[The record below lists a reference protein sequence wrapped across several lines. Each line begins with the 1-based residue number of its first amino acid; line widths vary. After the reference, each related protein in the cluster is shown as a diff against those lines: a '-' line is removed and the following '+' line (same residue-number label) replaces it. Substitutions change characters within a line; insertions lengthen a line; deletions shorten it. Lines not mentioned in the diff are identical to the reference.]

1 MKQRRKILF
10 CDNVL
15 WGLVNFRGSVIRH
28 FIQQGDEVILVAPQD
43 DESIMKVDI
52 PQGVRY
58 IPVRLNRC
66 SRNPLTDLMYCAH
79 LYRIYRK
86 ERPDYIFHYTIKPN
100 VYGSIAAR
108 MVGISCT
115 GMVAG
120 LGYGLLGDGMLSRLL
135 GVMYRYAFKYVSS
148 IFVLNQFNYQYL
160 LEHKFC
166 TAGQLRLLKG
176 GEGVD
181 LNAYPYVEE
190 KSGSPVIFLMIGR
203 VLYDKG
209 YREYVEAAK
218 IVRRQYPD
226 VHCQLLGMLDETYP
240 AHVDEEEL
248 RRDVEGGAIEYL
260 ASTNNVMQY
269 LGRSGVVVVLPSYF
283 EGLNRSLMEACSVGR
298 PIITT
303 DIPGCRE
310 TVDDGQ
316 NGFLVKVKDAR
327 SLADGMLR
335 YLKLS
340 EEERQAFS
348 RHSRKKA
355 EETFDVRHVIKEY
368 EKDLANARKNK

>member
-1 MKQRRKILF
+1 MKQGRKILF

-28 FIQQGDEVILVAPQD
+28 FVQQGDEVVLVAPQD

-52 PQGVRY
+52 PEGVRY

-66 SRNPLTDLMYCAH
+66 SRNPFTDLIYCAH

-86 ERPDYIFHYTIKPN
+86 EHPDYIFHYTIKPN

-108 MVGISCT
+108 LAGINCT

-135 GVMYRYAFKYVSS
+135 AVMYRYAFKYVSS
-148 IFVLNQFNYQYL
+148 IFVLNKFNYQYL
-160 LEHKFC
+160 LDHKFC
-166 TAGQLRLLKG
+166 TSAQLRLFKG

-181 LNAYPYVEE
+181 LSAYPYVREE
-190 KSGSPVIFLMIGR
+190 SGSPVVFLMVGR

-209 YREYVEAAK
+209 YREYVQAAK
-218 IVRRQYPD
+218 IVKQQYPD
-226 VHCQLLGMLDETYP
+226 VRCQLLGMLDETYP

-248 RRDVEGGAIEYL
+248 KRDVEEGTIEYL
-260 ASTNNVMQY
+260 ASTNDVMQY

-283 EGLNRSLMEACSVGR
+283 EGLSRSLMEACAVGR
-298 PIITT
+298 PIIAT

-310 TVDDGQ
+310 TVDKGK
-316 NGFLVKVKDAR
+316 NGFLVKVKDSS
-327 SLADGMLR
+327 SLAEGMLR
-335 YLKLS
+335 YLSLS
-340 EEERQAFS
+340 DAEKQAFS

-355 EETFDVRHVIKEY
+355 EETFDVRQVIKEY
-368 EKDLANARKNK
+368 EKDLAKARK

>member
-1 MKQRRKILF
+1 MKQGRKILF

-28 FIQQGDEVILVAPQD
+28 FVQQGDEVVLVAPQD

-52 PQGVRY
+52 PKGVRY

-66 SRNPLTDLMYCAH
+66 SRNPFTDLMYCAH

-86 ERPDYIFHYTIKPN
+86 EHPDYIFHYTIKPN

-108 MVGISCT
+108 MAGINCT

-135 GVMYRYAFKYVSS
+135 AVMYRYAFKYVSS

-160 LEHKFC
+160 LDHKFC
-166 TAGQLRLLKG
+166 TTAQLRLFKG

-181 LNAYPYVEE
+181 LSAYPYVRE
-190 KSGSPVIFLMIGR
+190 KSGSPVVFLMVGR

-209 YREYVEAAK
+209 YREYVQAAK
-218 IVRRQYPD
+218 IVKQQYPD
-226 VHCQLLGMLDETYP
+226 VRCQLLGMLDETYP
-240 AHVDEEEL
+240 AHVDEAEL
-248 RRDVEGGAIEYL
+248 KRDVEEGTIEYL
-260 ASTNNVMQY
+260 ESTNDVMQY

-283 EGLNRSLMEACSVGR
+283 EGLSRSLMEACAVGR
-298 PIITT
+298 PIIAT

-310 TVDDGQ
+310 TVDEGK
-316 NGFLVKVKDAR
+316 NGFLVKVKDSR
-327 SLADGMLR
+327 SLAEGMLR
-335 YLKLS
+335 YLNLS
-340 EEERQAFS
+340 DAEKQAFS
-348 RHSRKKA
+348 KHSRKKA
-355 EETFDVRHVIKEY
+355 EETFDVRQVIKEY
-368 EKDLANARKNK
+368 EKDLAKARK

>member
-1 MKQRRKILF
+1 MKQGRKILF

-28 FIQQGDEVILVAPQD
+28 FVQQGDEVVLVAPQD

-52 PQGVRY
+52 PEGVRY

-66 SRNPLTDLMYCAH
+66 SRNPFTDLIYCAH

-86 ERPDYIFHYTIKPN
+86 EHPDYIFHYTIKPN

-108 MVGISCT
+108 LAGINCT

-135 GVMYRYAFKYVSS
+135 AVMYRYAFKYVSS
-148 IFVLNQFNYQYL
+148 IFVLNKFNYQYL
-160 LEHKFC
+160 LDHKFC
-166 TAGQLRLLKG
+166 TSAQLRLFKG

-181 LNAYPYVEE
+181 LSAYPYVREE
-190 KSGSPVIFLMIGR
+190 SGSPVVFLMVGR
-203 VLYDKG
+203 ILYDKG
-209 YREYVEAAK
+209 YREYVQAAK
-218 IVRRQYPD
+218 IVKQQYPD
-226 VHCQLLGMLDETYP
+226 VRCQLLGMLDETYP

-248 RRDVEGGAIEYL
+248 KRDVEEGTIEYL
-260 ASTNNVMQY
+260 ASTNDVMQY

-283 EGLNRSLMEACSVGR
+283 EGLSRSLMEACAVGR
-298 PIITT
+298 PIIAT

-310 TVDDGQ
+310 TVDEGK
-316 NGFLVKVKDAR
+316 NGFLVKVKDSS
-327 SLADGMLR
+327 SLAEGMLR
-335 YLKLS
+335 YLSLS
-340 EEERQAFS
+340 DAEKQAFS

-355 EETFDVRHVIKEY
+355 EETFDVRQVIKEY
-368 EKDLANARKNK
+368 EKDLAKARK

>member
-1 MKQRRKILF
+1 MKQGRKILF

-28 FIQQGDEVILVAPQD
+28 FVQQGDEVVLVAPQD

-52 PQGVRY
+52 PEGVRY

-66 SRNPLTDLMYCAH
+66 SRNPFTDLIYCAH

-86 ERPDYIFHYTIKPN
+86 EHPDYIFHYTIKPN

-108 MVGISCT
+108 LAGINCT

-135 GVMYRYAFKYVSS
+135 AVMYRYAFKYVSS
-148 IFVLNQFNYQYL
+148 IFVLNKFNYQYL
-160 LEHKFC
+160 LDHKFC
-166 TAGQLRLLKG
+166 TSAQLRLFKG

-181 LNAYPYVEE
+181 LSAYPYVREE
-190 KSGSPVIFLMIGR
+190 SGSPVVFLMVGR

-209 YREYVEAAK
+209 YREYVQAAK
-218 IVRRQYPD
+218 IVKQQYPD
-226 VHCQLLGMLDETYP
+226 VRCQLLGMLDETYP

-248 RRDVEGGAIEYL
+248 KRDVEEGTIEYL
-260 ASTNNVMQY
+260 ASTNDVMQY
-269 LGRSGVVVVLPSYF
+269 LGRYGVVVVLPSYF
-283 EGLNRSLMEACSVGR
+283 EGLSRSLMEACAVGR
-298 PIITT
+298 PIIAT

-310 TVDDGQ
+310 TVDEGK
-316 NGFLVKVKDAR
+316 NGFLVKVKDSS
-327 SLADGMLR
+327 SLAEGMLR
-335 YLKLS
+335 YLSLS
-340 EEERQAFS
+340 DAEKQAFS

-355 EETFDVRHVIKEY
+355 EETFDVRQVIKEY
-368 EKDLANARKNK
+368 EKDLAKARK

>member
-1 MKQRRKILF
+1 MKQGRKILF

-28 FIQQGDEVILVAPQD
+28 FVQQGDEVVLVAPQD

-52 PQGVRY
+52 PEGVRY

-66 SRNPLTDLMYCAH
+66 SRNPFTDLIYCAH

-86 ERPDYIFHYTIKPN
+86 EHPDYIFHYTIKPN

-108 MVGISCT
+108 LAGINCT

-120 LGYGLLGDGMLSRLL
+120 LGYGFLGDGMLSRLL
-135 GVMYRYAFKYVSS
+135 AVMYRYAFKYVSS
-148 IFVLNQFNYQYL
+148 IFVLNKFNYQYL
-160 LEHKFC
+160 LDHKFC
-166 TAGQLRLLKG
+166 TSAQLRLFKG

-181 LNAYPYVEE
+181 LSAYPYVREE
-190 KSGSPVIFLMIGR
+190 SGSPVVFLMVGR

-209 YREYVEAAK
+209 YREYVQAAK
-218 IVRRQYPD
+218 IVKQQYPD
-226 VHCQLLGMLDETYP
+226 VRCQLLGMLDETYP

-248 RRDVEGGAIEYL
+248 KRDVEEGTIEYL
-260 ASTNNVMQY
+260 ASTNDVMQY

-283 EGLNRSLMEACSVGR
+283 EGLSRSLMEACAVGR
-298 PIITT
+298 PIIAT

-310 TVDDGQ
+310 TVDEGK
-316 NGFLVKVKDAR
+316 NGFLVKVKDSS
-327 SLADGMLR
+327 SLAEGMLR
-335 YLKLS
+335 YLSLS
-340 EEERQAFS
+340 DAEKQAFS

-355 EETFDVRHVIKEY
+355 EETFDVRQVIKEY
-368 EKDLANARKNK
+368 EKDLAKARK

>member
-1 MKQRRKILF
+1 MKQGRKILF

-28 FIQQGDEVILVAPQD
+28 FVQQGDEVVLVAPQD

-52 PQGVRY
+52 PEGVRY

-66 SRNPLTDLMYCAH
+66 SRNPFTDLIYCAH

-86 ERPDYIFHYTIKPN
+86 EHPDYIFHYTIKPN

-108 MVGISCT
+108 LAGINCT

-135 GVMYRYAFKYVSS
+135 AVMYRYAFKYVSS
-148 IFVLNQFNYQYL
+148 IFVLNKFNYQYL
-160 LEHKFC
+160 LDHKFC
-166 TAGQLRLLKG
+166 TSAQLRLFKG

-181 LNAYPYVEE
+181 LSAYPYVREE
-190 KSGSPVIFLMIGR
+190 SGSPVVFLMVGR

-209 YREYVEAAK
+209 YREYVQAAK
-218 IVRRQYPD
+218 IVKQQYPD
-226 VHCQLLGMLDETYP
+226 VRCQLLGMLDETYP

-248 RRDVEGGAIEYL
+248 KRDAEEGTIEYL
-260 ASTNNVMQY
+260 ASTNDVMQY

-283 EGLNRSLMEACSVGR
+283 EGLSRSLMEACAVGR
-298 PIITT
+298 PIIAT

-310 TVDDGQ
+310 TVDEGK
-316 NGFLVKVKDAR
+316 NGFLVKVKDSS
-327 SLADGMLR
+327 SLAEGMLR
-335 YLKLS
+335 YLSLS
-340 EEERQAFS
+340 DAEKQAFS

-355 EETFDVRHVIKEY
+355 EETFDVRQVIKEY
-368 EKDLANARKNK
+368 EKDLAKARK

>member
-1 MKQRRKILF
+1 MKQGRKILF

-28 FIQQGDEVILVAPQD
+28 FVQQGDEVVLVAPQD

-52 PQGVRY
+52 PEGVRY

-66 SRNPLTDLMYCAH
+66 SRNPFTDLIYCAH

-86 ERPDYIFHYTIKPN
+86 EHPDYIFHYTIKPN

-108 MVGISCT
+108 LAGINCT

-135 GVMYRYAFKYVSS
+135 AVMYRYAFKYVSS
-148 IFVLNQFNYQYL
+148 IFVLNKFNYQYL
-160 LEHKFC
+160 LDHKFC
-166 TAGQLRLLKG
+166 TSAQLRLFKG

-181 LNAYPYVEE
+181 LSAYPYVREE
-190 KSGSPVIFLMIGR
+190 SGSPVVFLMVGR

-209 YREYVEAAK
+209 YREYVQAAK
-218 IVRRQYPD
+218 IVKQQYPD
-226 VHCQLLGMLDETYP
+226 IRCQLLGMLDETYP

-248 RRDVEGGAIEYL
+248 KRDVEEGTIEYL
-260 ASTNNVMQY
+260 ASTNDVMQY

-283 EGLNRSLMEACSVGR
+283 EGLSRSLMEACAVGR
-298 PIITT
+298 PIIAT

-310 TVDDGQ
+310 TVDEGK
-316 NGFLVKVKDAR
+316 NGFLVKVKDSS
-327 SLADGMLR
+327 SLAEGMLR
-335 YLKLS
+335 YLSLS
-340 EEERQAFS
+340 DAEKQAFS

-355 EETFDVRHVIKEY
+355 EETFDVRQVIKEY
-368 EKDLANARKNK
+368 EKDLAKARK

>member
-1 MKQRRKILF
+1 MKQGRKILF

-28 FIQQGDEVILVAPQD
+28 FVQQGDEVVLVAPQD

-52 PQGVRY
+52 PEGVRY

-66 SRNPLTDLMYCAH
+66 SRNPFTDLIYCAH

-86 ERPDYIFHYTIKPN
+86 EHPDYIFHYTIKPN

-108 MVGISCT
+108 LAGINCT

-135 GVMYRYAFKYVSS
+135 AVMYRYAFKYVSS
-148 IFVLNQFNYQYL
+148 IFVLNKFNYQYL
-160 LEHKFC
+160 LDHKFC
-166 TAGQLRLLKG
+166 TSAQLRLFKG

-181 LNAYPYVEE
+181 LSAYPYVREE
-190 KSGSPVIFLMIGR
+190 SGSPVVFLMVGR

-209 YREYVEAAK
+209 YREYVQAAK
-218 IVRRQYPD
+218 IVKQQYPD
-226 VHCQLLGMLDETYP
+226 VRCQLLGMLDETYP

-248 RRDVEGGAIEYL
+248 KRDVEEGTIEYL
-260 ASTNNVMQY
+260 ALTNDVMQY

-283 EGLNRSLMEACSVGR
+283 EGLSRSLMEACAVGR
-298 PIITT
+298 PIIAT

-310 TVDDGQ
+310 TVDEGK
-316 NGFLVKVKDAR
+316 NGFLVKVKDSS
-327 SLADGMLR
+327 SLAEGMLR
-335 YLKLS
+335 YLSLS
-340 EEERQAFS
+340 DAEKQAFS

-355 EETFDVRHVIKEY
+355 EETFDVRQVIKEY
-368 EKDLANARKNK
+368 EKDLAKARK

>member
-28 FIQQGDEVILVAPQD
+28 FVQQGDEVVLVAPQD

-52 PQGVRY
+52 PEGVRY

-66 SRNPLTDLMYCAH
+66 SRNPFTDLIYCAH

-86 ERPDYIFHYTIKPN
+86 EHPDYIFHYTIKPN

-108 MVGISCT
+108 LAGINCT

-135 GVMYRYAFKYVSS
+135 AVMYRYAFKYVSS
-148 IFVLNQFNYQYL
+148 IFVLNKFNYQYL
-160 LEHKFC
+160 LDHKFC
-166 TAGQLRLLKG
+166 TSAQLRLFKG

-181 LNAYPYVEE
+181 LSAYPYVREE
-190 KSGSPVIFLMIGR
+190 SGSPVVFLMVGR

-209 YREYVEAAK
+209 YREYVQAAK
-218 IVRRQYPD
+218 IVKQQYPD
-226 VHCQLLGMLDETYP
+226 VRCQLLGMLDETYP

-248 RRDVEGGAIEYL
+248 KRDVEEGTIEYL
-260 ASTNNVMQY
+260 ASTNDVMQY

-283 EGLNRSLMEACSVGR
+283 EGLSRSLMEACAVGR
-298 PIITT
+298 PIIAT

-310 TVDDGQ
+310 TVDEGK
-316 NGFLVKVKDAR
+316 NGFLVKVKDSS
-327 SLADGMLR
+327 SLAEGMLR
-335 YLKLS
+335 YLSLS
-340 EEERQAFS
+340 DAEKQAFS

-355 EETFDVRHVIKEY
+355 EETFDVRQVIKEY
-368 EKDLANARKNK
+368 EKDLAKARK

>member
-1 MKQRRKILF
+1 MKQGRKILF

-28 FIQQGDEVILVAPQD
+28 FVQQGDEVVLVAPQD

-52 PQGVRY
+52 PEGVRY

-66 SRNPLTDLMYCAH
+66 SRNPFTDLIYCAH

-86 ERPDYIFHYTIKPN
+86 EHPDYIFHYTIKPN

-108 MVGISCT
+108 LSGINCT

-135 GVMYRYAFKYVSS
+135 AVMYRYAFKYVSS
-148 IFVLNQFNYQYL
+148 IFVLNKFNYQYL
-160 LEHKFC
+160 LDHKFC
-166 TAGQLRLLKG
+166 TSAQLRLFKG

-181 LNAYPYVEE
+181 LSAYPYVREE
-190 KSGSPVIFLMIGR
+190 SGSPVVFLMVGR

-209 YREYVEAAK
+209 YREYVQAAK
-218 IVRRQYPD
+218 IVKQQYPD
-226 VHCQLLGMLDETYP
+226 VRCQLLGMLDETYP

-248 RRDVEGGAIEYL
+248 KRDVEEGTIEYL
-260 ASTNNVMQY
+260 ASTNDVMQY

-283 EGLNRSLMEACSVGR
+283 EGLSRSLMEACAVGR
-298 PIITT
+298 PIIAT

-310 TVDDGQ
+310 TVDEGK
-316 NGFLVKVKDAR
+316 NGFLVKVKDSS
-327 SLADGMLR
+327 SLAEGMLR
-335 YLKLS
+335 YLSLS
-340 EEERQAFS
+340 DAEKQAFS

-355 EETFDVRHVIKEY
+355 EETFDVRQVIKEY
-368 EKDLANARKNK
+368 EKDLAKARK

>member
-1 MKQRRKILF
+1 MKQGRKILF

-28 FIQQGDEVILVAPQD
+28 FVQQGDEVVLVAPQD

-52 PQGVRY
+52 PEGVRY

-66 SRNPLTDLMYCAH
+66 SRNPFTDLIYCAH

-86 ERPDYIFHYTIKPN
+86 EHPDYIFHYTIKPN

-108 MVGISCT
+108 LAGINCT

-135 GVMYRYAFKYVSS
+135 AVMYRYAFKYMSS
-148 IFVLNQFNYQYL
+148 IFVLNKFNYQYL
-160 LEHKFC
+160 LDHKFC
-166 TAGQLRLLKG
+166 TSAQLRLFKG

-181 LNAYPYVEE
+181 LSAYPYVREE
-190 KSGSPVIFLMIGR
+190 SGSPVVFLMVGR

-209 YREYVEAAK
+209 YREYVQAAK
-218 IVRRQYPD
+218 IVKQQYPD
-226 VHCQLLGMLDETYP
+226 VRCQLLGMLDETYP

-248 RRDVEGGAIEYL
+248 KRDVEEGTIEYL
-260 ASTNNVMQY
+260 ASTNDVMQY

-283 EGLNRSLMEACSVGR
+283 EGLSRSLMEACAVGR
-298 PIITT
+298 PIIAT

-310 TVDDGQ
+310 TVDEGK
-316 NGFLVKVKDAR
+316 NGFLVKVKDSS
-327 SLADGMLR
+327 SLAEGMLR
-335 YLKLS
+335 YLSLS
-340 EEERQAFS
+340 DAEKQAFS

-355 EETFDVRHVIKEY
+355 EETFDVRQVIKEY
-368 EKDLANARKNK
+368 EKDLAKARK

>member
-1 MKQRRKILF
+1 MKQGRKILF

-28 FIQQGDEVILVAPQD
+28 FVQQGDEVVLVAPQD

-52 PQGVRY
+52 PEGVRY

-66 SRNPLTDLMYCAH
+66 SRNPFTDLIYCAH

-86 ERPDYIFHYTIKPN
+86 EHPDYIFHYTIKPN

-108 MVGISCT
+108 LAGINCT

-135 GVMYRYAFKYVSS
+135 AVMYRYAFKYVSS

-160 LEHKFC
+160 LDHKFC
-166 TAGQLRLLKG
+166 TSAQLRLFKG

-181 LNAYPYVEE
+181 LSAYPYVWEE
-190 KSGSPVIFLMIGR
+190 SGSPVVFLMVGR

-209 YREYVEAAK
+209 YREYVQAAK
-218 IVRRQYPD
+218 IVKQQYPD
-226 VHCQLLGMLDETYP
+226 VRCQLLGMLDETYP

-248 RRDVEGGAIEYL
+248 KRDVEEGTIEYL
-260 ASTNNVMQY
+260 ASTNDVMQY

-283 EGLNRSLMEACSVGR
+283 EGLSRSLMEACAVGR
-298 PIITT
+298 PIIAT

-310 TVDDGQ
+310 TVDEGK
-316 NGFLVKVKDAR
+316 NGFLVKVKDSS
-327 SLADGMLR
+327 SLAEGMLR
-335 YLKLS
+335 YLSLS
-340 EEERQAFS
+340 DAEKQAFS

-355 EETFDVRHVIKEY
+355 EETFDVRQVTKEY
-368 EKDLANARKNK
+368 EKDLAKARK

>member
-28 FIQQGDEVILVAPQD
+28 FVQQGDEVVLVAPQD

-52 PQGVRY
+52 PEGVRY

-66 SRNPLTDLMYCAH
+66 SRNPFTDLIYCAH

-86 ERPDYIFHYTIKPN
+86 EHPDYIFHYTIKPN

-108 MVGISCT
+108 LAGINCT

-135 GVMYRYAFKYVSS
+135 AVMYRYAFKYVSS
-148 IFVLNQFNYQYL
+148 IFVLNKFNYQYL
-160 LEHKFC
+160 LDHKFC
-166 TAGQLRLLKG
+166 TSAQLRLFKG

-181 LNAYPYVEE
+181 LSAYPYVREE
-190 KSGSPVIFLMIGR
+190 SGSPVVFLMVGR

-209 YREYVEAAK
+209 YREYVQAAK
-218 IVRRQYPD
+218 IVKQQYPD
-226 VHCQLLGMLDETYP
+226 VRCQLLGMLDETYP

-248 RRDVEGGAIEYL
+248 KRDVEEGTIEYL
-260 ASTNNVMQY
+260 ASTNDVMQY

-283 EGLNRSLMEACSVGR
+283 EGLSRSLMEACAVGR
-298 PIITT
+298 PIIAT

-310 TVDDGQ
+310 TVDEGK
-316 NGFLVKVKDAR
+316 NGFLVKVKDCS
-327 SLADGMLR
+327 SLAEGMLR
-335 YLKLS
+335 YLSLS
-340 EEERQAFS
+340 DAEKQAFS

-355 EETFDVRHVIKEY
+355 EETFDVRQVIKEY
-368 EKDLANARKNK
+368 EKDLAKARK

>member
-1 MKQRRKILF
+1 MKQGRKILF

-28 FIQQGDEVILVAPQD
+28 FVQQGDEVVLVAPQD

-52 PQGVRY
+52 PEGVRY

-66 SRNPLTDLMYCAH
+66 SRNPFTDLIYCAH

-86 ERPDYIFHYTIKPN
+86 EHPDYIFHYTIKPN

-108 MVGISCT
+108 LAGINCT

-135 GVMYRYAFKYVSS
+135 AVMYRYAFKYVSS
-148 IFVLNQFNYQYL
+148 IFVLNKFNYQYL
-160 LEHKFC
+160 LDHKFC
-166 TAGQLRLLKG
+166 TSAQLRLFKG

-181 LNAYPYVEE
+181 LSAYPYVREE
-190 KSGSPVIFLMIGR
+190 SGSPVVFLMVGR

-209 YREYVEAAK
+209 YREYVQAAK
-218 IVRRQYPD
+218 IVKQQYPD
-226 VHCQLLGMLDETYP
+226 VRCQLLGMLDETYP

-248 RRDVEGGAIEYL
+248 KRDVEEGTIEYL
-260 ASTNNVMQY
+260 ASTNDVMQY

-283 EGLNRSLMEACSVGR
+283 EGLSRSLMEACAVGR
-298 PIITT
+298 PIIATN
-303 DIPGCRE
+303 IPGCRE
-310 TVDDGQ
+310 TVDEGK
-316 NGFLVKVKDAR
+316 NGFLVKVKDSS
-327 SLADGMLR
+327 SLAEGMLR
-335 YLKLS
+335 YLSLS
-340 EEERQAFS
+340 DAEKQAFS

-355 EETFDVRHVIKEY
+355 EETFDVRQVIKEY
-368 EKDLANARKNK
+368 EKDLAKARK

>member
-1 MKQRRKILF
+1 MKQGRKILF

-28 FIQQGDEVILVAPQD
+28 FVQQGDEVVLVAPQD

-52 PQGVRY
+52 PEGVRY

-66 SRNPLTDLMYCAH
+66 SRNPFTDLIYCAH

-86 ERPDYIFHYTIKPN
+86 EHPDYIFHYTIKPN

-108 MVGISCT
+108 LAGINCT

-135 GVMYRYAFKYVSS
+135 AVMYRYAFKYVSS
-148 IFVLNQFNYQYL
+148 IFVLNKFNYQYL
-160 LEHKFC
+160 LDHKFC
-166 TAGQLRLLKG
+166 TSAQLRLFKG

-181 LNAYPYVEE
+181 LSAYPYVREE
-190 KSGSPVIFLMIGR
+190 SGSPVVFLMVGR

-209 YREYVEAAK
+209 YREYVQAAK
-218 IVRRQYPD
+218 IVKQQYPD
-226 VHCQLLGMLDETYP
+226 VRCQLLGMLDETYP

-248 RRDVEGGAIEYL
+248 KRDVEEGTIEYL
-260 ASTNNVMQY
+260 ASTNDVMQY

-283 EGLNRSLMEACSVGR
+283 EGLSRSLMEACAVGR
-298 PIITT
+298 PIIAT

-310 TVDDGQ
+310 TVDEGK
-316 NGFLVKVKDAR
+316 NGFLVKVKDSS
-327 SLADGMLR
+327 SLAEGMLR
-335 YLKLS
+335 YLSLS
-340 EEERQAFS
+340 DAEKQAFS

-355 EETFDVRHVIKEY
+355 EVTFDVRQVIKEY
-368 EKDLANARKNK
+368 EKDLAKARK

>member
-1 MKQRRKILF
+1 MKQGRKILF

-28 FIQQGDEVILVAPQD
+28 FVQQGDEVVLVAPQD

-52 PQGVRY
+52 PEGVRY

-66 SRNPLTDLMYCAH
+66 SRNPFTDLIYCAH

-86 ERPDYIFHYTIKPN
+86 EHPDYIFHYTIKPN

-108 MVGISCT
+108 LAGINCT

-135 GVMYRYAFKYVSS
+135 AVMYRYAFKYVSS
-148 IFVLNQFNYQYL
+148 IFVLNKFNYQYL
-160 LEHKFC
+160 LDHKFC
-166 TAGQLRLLKG
+166 TSAQLRLFKG

-181 LNAYPYVEE
+181 LSAYPYVREE
-190 KSGSPVIFLMIGR
+190 SGSPVVFLMVGR

-209 YREYVEAAK
+209 YREYVQAAK
-218 IVRRQYPD
+218 IVKQQYPD
-226 VHCQLLGMLDETYP
+226 VRCQLLGMLDETYP
-240 AHVDEEEL
+240 AHVDEEEFK
-248 RRDVEGGAIEYL
+248 RDVEEGTIEYL
-260 ASTNNVMQY
+260 ASTNDVMQY

-283 EGLNRSLMEACSVGR
+283 EGLSRSLMEACAVGR
-298 PIITT
+298 PIIAT

-310 TVDDGQ
+310 TVDEGK
-316 NGFLVKVKDAR
+316 NGFLVKVKDSS
-327 SLADGMLR
+327 SLAEGMLR
-335 YLKLS
+335 YLSLS
-340 EEERQAFS
+340 DAEKQAFS

-355 EETFDVRHVIKEY
+355 EETFDVRQVIKEY
-368 EKDLANARKNK
+368 EKDLAKARK

>member
-1 MKQRRKILF
+1 MKQGRKILF

-28 FIQQGDEVILVAPQD
+28 FVQQGDEVVLVAPQD

-52 PQGVRY
+52 PEGVRY

-66 SRNPLTDLMYCAH
+66 LRNPFTDLIYCAH

-86 ERPDYIFHYTIKPN
+86 EHPDYIFHYTIKPN

-108 MVGISCT
+108 LAGINCT

-135 GVMYRYAFKYVSS
+135 AVMYRYAFKYVSS
-148 IFVLNQFNYQYL
+148 IFVLNKFNYQYL
-160 LEHKFC
+160 LDHKFC
-166 TAGQLRLLKG
+166 TSAQLRLFKG

-181 LNAYPYVEE
+181 LSAYPYVREE
-190 KSGSPVIFLMIGR
+190 SGSPVVFLMVGR

-209 YREYVEAAK
+209 YREYVQAAK
-218 IVRRQYPD
+218 IVKQQYPD
-226 VHCQLLGMLDETYP
+226 VRCQLLGMLDETYP

-248 RRDVEGGAIEYL
+248 KRDVEEGTIEYL
-260 ASTNNVMQY
+260 ASTNDVMQY

-283 EGLNRSLMEACSVGR
+283 EGLSRSLMEACAVGR
-298 PIITT
+298 PIIAT

-310 TVDDGQ
+310 TVDEGK
-316 NGFLVKVKDAR
+316 NGFLVKVKDSS
-327 SLADGMLR
+327 SLAEGMLR
-335 YLKLS
+335 YLSLS
-340 EEERQAFS
+340 DAEKQAFS

-355 EETFDVRHVIKEY
+355 EETFDVRQVIKEY
-368 EKDLANARKNK
+368 EKDLAKARK

>member
-1 MKQRRKILF
+1 MKQGRKILF

-28 FIQQGDEVILVAPQD
+28 FVQQGDEVVLVAPQD

-52 PQGVRY
+52 PEGVRY

-66 SRNPLTDLMYCAH
+66 SRNPFTDLIYYAH

-86 ERPDYIFHYTIKPN
+86 EHPDYIFHYTIKPN
-100 VYGSIAAR
+100 MYGSIAAR
-108 MVGISCT
+108 LAGINCT

-135 GVMYRYAFKYVSS
+135 AVMYRYAFKYVSS
-148 IFVLNQFNYQYL
+148 IFVLNKFNYQYL
-160 LEHKFC
+160 LDHKFC
-166 TAGQLRLLKG
+166 TSAQLRLFKG

-181 LNAYPYVEE
+181 LSAYPYVREE
-190 KSGSPVIFLMIGR
+190 SGSPVVFLMVGR

-209 YREYVEAAK
+209 YREYVQAAK
-218 IVRRQYPD
+218 IVKQQYPD
-226 VHCQLLGMLDETYP
+226 VRCQLLGMLDETYP

-248 RRDVEGGAIEYL
+248 KRDVEEGTIEYL
-260 ASTNNVMQY
+260 ASTNDVMQY

-283 EGLNRSLMEACSVGR
+283 EGLSRSLMEACAVGR
-298 PIITT
+298 PIIAT

-310 TVDDGQ
+310 TVDEGK
-316 NGFLVKVKDAR
+316 NGFLVKVKDSS
-327 SLADGMLR
+327 SLAEGMLR
-335 YLKLS
+335 YLSLS
-340 EEERQAFS
+340 DAEKQAFS

-355 EETFDVRHVIKEY
+355 EETFDVRQVIKEY
-368 EKDLANARKNK
+368 EKDLAKARK

>member
-1 MKQRRKILF
+1 MKQGRKILF

-28 FIQQGDEVILVAPQD
+28 FVQQGDEVVLVAPQD

-52 PQGVRY
+52 PEGVRY

-66 SRNPLTDLMYCAH
+66 SRNPFTDLIYCAH

-86 ERPDYIFHYTIKPN
+86 EHPDYIFHYTIKPN

-108 MVGISCT
+108 LAGINCT

-135 GVMYRYAFKYVSS
+135 AVMYRYAFKYVSS
-148 IFVLNQFNYQYL
+148 IFVLNKFNYQYL
-160 LEHKFC
+160 LDHKFC
-166 TAGQLRLLKG
+166 TSAQLRLFKG

-181 LNAYPYVEE
+181 LSAYPYVREE
-190 KSGSPVIFLMIGR
+190 SGSPVVFLMVGR

-209 YREYVEAAK
+209 YREYVQAAK
-218 IVRRQYPD
+218 IVKQQYPD
-226 VHCQLLGMLDETYP
+226 VRCQLLGMLDETYP

-248 RRDVEGGAIEYL
+248 KRDVEEGTIEYL
-260 ASTNNVMQY
+260 ASTNDVMQY

-283 EGLNRSLMEACSVGR
+283 EGLSRSLMEACAVGR
-298 PIITT
+298 PIIAT

-310 TVDDGQ
+310 TVDEGK
-316 NGFLVKVKDAR
+316 NGFLVKVKDCS
-327 SLADGMLR
+327 SLAEGMLR
-335 YLKLS
+335 YLSLS
-340 EEERQAFS
+340 DAEKQAFS

-355 EETFDVRHVIKEY
+355 EETFDVRQVIKEY
-368 EKDLANARKNK
+368 EKDLAKARK

>member
-1 MKQRRKILF
+1 MKQGRKILF

-28 FIQQGDEVILVAPQD
+28 FVQQGDEVVLVAPQD

-52 PQGVRY
+52 PEGVRY

-66 SRNPLTDLMYCAH
+66 SRNPFTDLIYCAH

-86 ERPDYIFHYTIKPN
+86 EHPDYIFHYTIKPN

-108 MVGISCT
+108 LAGINCT

-135 GVMYRYAFKYVSS
+135 AVMYRYAFKYVSS
-148 IFVLNQFNYQYL
+148 IFVLNKFNYQYL
-160 LEHKFC
+160 LDHKFC
-166 TAGQLRLLKG
+166 TLAQLRLFKG

-181 LNAYPYVEE
+181 LSAYPYVREE
-190 KSGSPVIFLMIGR
+190 SGSPVVFLMVGR

-209 YREYVEAAK
+209 YREYVQAAK
-218 IVRRQYPD
+218 IVKQQYPD
-226 VHCQLLGMLDETYP
+226 VRCQLLGMLDETYP

-248 RRDVEGGAIEYL
+248 KRDVEEGTIEYL
-260 ASTNNVMQY
+260 ASTNDVMQY

-283 EGLNRSLMEACSVGR
+283 EGLSRSLMEACAVGR
-298 PIITT
+298 PIIAT

-310 TVDDGQ
+310 TVDEGK
-316 NGFLVKVKDAR
+316 NGFLVKVKDSS
-327 SLADGMLR
+327 SLAEGMLR
-335 YLKLS
+335 YLSLS
-340 EEERQAFS
+340 DAEKQAFS

-355 EETFDVRHVIKEY
+355 EETFDVRQVIKEY
-368 EKDLANARKNK
+368 EKDLAKARK

>member
-1 MKQRRKILF
+1 MKQGRKILF

-28 FIQQGDEVILVAPQD
+28 FVQQGDEVVLVAPQD

-52 PQGVRY
+52 PEGVRY

-66 SRNPLTDLMYCAH
+66 SRNPFTDLIYCAH

-86 ERPDYIFHYTIKPN
+86 EHPDYIFHYTIKPN

-108 MVGISCT
+108 LAGINCT

-135 GVMYRYAFKYVSS
+135 AVMYRYAFKYVSS
-148 IFVLNQFNYQYL
+148 IFVLNKFNYQYL
-160 LEHKFC
+160 LDHKFC
-166 TAGQLRLLKG
+166 TSAQLRLFKG

-181 LNAYPYVEE
+181 LSAYPYVREE
-190 KSGSPVIFLMIGR
+190 SGSPVVFLMVGR

-209 YREYVEAAK
+209 YREYVQAAK
-218 IVRRQYPD
+218 IVKQQYPD
-226 VHCQLLGMLDETYP
+226 VRCQLLGMLDETYP
-240 AHVDEEEL
+240 ARVDEEEL
-248 RRDVEGGAIEYL
+248 KRDVEEGTIEYL
-260 ASTNNVMQY
+260 ASTNDVMQY

-283 EGLNRSLMEACSVGR
+283 EGLSRSLMEACAVGR
-298 PIITT
+298 PIIAT

-310 TVDDGQ
+310 TVDEGK
-316 NGFLVKVKDAR
+316 NGFLVKVKDSS
-327 SLADGMLR
+327 SLAEGMLR
-335 YLKLS
+335 YLSLS
-340 EEERQAFS
+340 DAEKQAFS

-355 EETFDVRHVIKEY
+355 EETFDVRQVIKEY
-368 EKDLANARKNK
+368 EKDLAKARK

>member
-1 MKQRRKILF
+1 MKQGRKILF

-28 FIQQGDEVILVAPQD
+28 FVQQGDEVVLVAPQD

-52 PQGVRY
+52 PEGVRY

-66 SRNPLTDLMYCAH
+66 SRNPFTDLIYCAH

-86 ERPDYIFHYTIKPN
+86 EHPDYIFHYTIKPN

-108 MVGISCT
+108 LAGINCT

-135 GVMYRYAFKYVSS
+135 AVMYRYAFKYVSS
-148 IFVLNQFNYQYL
+148 IFVLNKFNYQYL
-160 LEHKFC
+160 LDHKFC
-166 TAGQLRLLKG
+166 TSAQLRLFKG

-181 LNAYPYVEE
+181 LSAYPYVREE
-190 KSGSPVIFLMIGR
+190 SGSPVVFLVVGR

-209 YREYVEAAK
+209 YREYVQAAK
-218 IVRRQYPD
+218 IVKQQYPD
-226 VHCQLLGMLDETYP
+226 VRCQLLGMLDETYP

-248 RRDVEGGAIEYL
+248 KRDVEEGTIEYL
-260 ASTNNVMQY
+260 ASTNDVMQY

-283 EGLNRSLMEACSVGR
+283 EGLSRSLMEACAVGR
-298 PIITT
+298 PIIAT

-310 TVDDGQ
+310 TVDEGK
-316 NGFLVKVKDAR
+316 NGFLVKVKDSS
-327 SLADGMLR
+327 SLAEGMLR
-335 YLKLS
+335 YLSLS
-340 EEERQAFS
+340 DAEKQAFS

-355 EETFDVRHVIKEY
+355 EETFDVRQVIKEY
-368 EKDLANARKNK
+368 EKDLAKARK

>member
-1 MKQRRKILF
+1 MKQGRKILF

-28 FIQQGDEVILVAPQD
+28 FVQQGDEVVLVAPQD

-52 PQGVRY
+52 PEGVRY
-58 IPVRLNRC
+58 VPVRLNRC
-66 SRNPLTDLMYCAH
+66 SRNPFTDLIYCAH

-86 ERPDYIFHYTIKPN
+86 EHPDYIFHYTIKPN

-108 MVGISCT
+108 LAGINCT

-135 GVMYRYAFKYVSS
+135 AVMYRYAFKYVSS
-148 IFVLNQFNYQYL
+148 IFVLNKFNYQYL
-160 LEHKFC
+160 LDHKFC
-166 TAGQLRLLKG
+166 TSAQLRLFKG

-181 LNAYPYVEE
+181 LSAYPYVREE
-190 KSGSPVIFLMIGR
+190 SGSPVVFLMVGR

-209 YREYVEAAK
+209 YREYVQAAK
-218 IVRRQYPD
+218 IVKQQYPD
-226 VHCQLLGMLDETYP
+226 VRCQLLGMLDETYP

-248 RRDVEGGAIEYL
+248 KRDVEEGTIEYL
-260 ASTNNVMQY
+260 ASTNDVMQY
-269 LGRSGVVVVLPSYF
+269 LGHSGVVVVLPSYF
-283 EGLNRSLMEACSVGR
+283 EGLSRSLMEACAVGR
-298 PIITT
+298 PIIAT

-310 TVDDGQ
+310 TVDEGK
-316 NGFLVKVKDAR
+316 NGFLVKVKDSS
-327 SLADGMLR
+327 SLAEGMLR
-335 YLKLS
+335 YLSLS
-340 EEERQAFS
+340 DAEKQAFS

-355 EETFDVRHVIKEY
+355 EETFDVRQVIKEY
-368 EKDLANARKNK
+368 EKDLAKARK

>member
-1 MKQRRKILF
+1 MKQGRKILF

-28 FIQQGDEVILVAPQD
+28 FVQQGDEVVLVAPQD

-52 PQGVRY
+52 PEGVRY

-66 SRNPLTDLMYCAH
+66 SRNPFTDLIYCAH

-86 ERPDYIFHYTIKPN
+86 EHPDYIFHYTIKPN

-108 MVGISCT
+108 LAGINCT

-135 GVMYRYAFKYVSS
+135 AVMYRYAFKYVSS
-148 IFVLNQFNYQYL
+148 IFVLNKFNYQYL
-160 LEHKFC
+160 LDHKFC
-166 TAGQLRLLKG
+166 TSAQLRLFKG

-181 LNAYPYVEE
+181 LSAYPYVREE
-190 KSGSPVIFLMIGR
+190 SGSPVVFLMVGR

-209 YREYVEAAK
+209 YREYVQAAK
-218 IVRRQYPD
+218 IVKQQYPD
-226 VHCQLLGMLDETYP
+226 VRCQLLGMLDETYP

-248 RRDVEGGAIEYL
+248 KRDVEEGTIEYL
-260 ASTNNVMQY
+260 ASTNDVMQY

-283 EGLNRSLMEACSVGR
+283 EGLSRSLVEACAVGR
-298 PIITT
+298 PIIAT

-310 TVDDGQ
+310 TVDEGK
-316 NGFLVKVKDAR
+316 NGFLVKVKDSS
-327 SLADGMLR
+327 SLAEGMLR
-335 YLKLS
+335 YLSLS
-340 EEERQAFS
+340 DAEKQAFS

-355 EETFDVRHVIKEY
+355 EETFDVRQVIKEY
-368 EKDLANARKNK
+368 EKDLAKARK

>member
-1 MKQRRKILF
+1 MKQGRKILF

-28 FIQQGDEVILVAPQD
+28 FVQQGDEVVLVAPQD

-52 PQGVRY
+52 PEGVRY

-66 SRNPLTDLMYCAH
+66 SRNPFTDLIYCAH

-86 ERPDYIFHYTIKPN
+86 EHPDYIFHYTIKPN

-108 MVGISCT
+108 LAGINCT

-135 GVMYRYAFKYVSS
+135 AVMYRYAFKYVSS

-160 LEHKFC
+160 LDHKFC
-166 TAGQLRLLKG
+166 TSAQLRLFKG

-181 LNAYPYVEE
+181 LNAYPYVREE
-190 KSGSPVIFLMIGR
+190 SGSPVVFLMVGR

-209 YREYVEAAK
+209 YREYVQAAK
-218 IVRRQYPD
+218 IVKQQYPD
-226 VHCQLLGMLDETYP
+226 VRCQLLGMLDETYP

-248 RRDVEGGAIEYL
+248 KRDVEEETIEYL
-260 ASTNNVMQY
+260 ASTNDVMQY

-283 EGLNRSLMEACSVGR
+283 EGLSRSLMEACAVGR
-298 PIITT
+298 PIIAT

-310 TVDDGQ
+310 TVDEGK
-316 NGFLVKVKDAR
+316 NGFLVKVKDSS
-327 SLADGMLR
+327 SLAEGMLR
-335 YLKLS
+335 YLSLS
-340 EEERQAFS
+340 DAEKQAFS

-355 EETFDVRHVIKEY
+355 EETFDVRQVIKEY
-368 EKDLANARKNK
+368 EKDLAKARK

>member
-1 MKQRRKILF
+1 MKQGRKILF

-28 FIQQGDEVILVAPQD
+28 FVQQGDEVVLVAPQD

-52 PQGVRY
+52 PEGVRY

-66 SRNPLTDLMYCAH
+66 SRNPFTDLIYCAH

-86 ERPDYIFHYTIKPN
+86 EHPDYIFHYTIKPN

-108 MVGISCT
+108 LAGINCT

-135 GVMYRYAFKYVSS
+135 AVMYRYAFKYVSS
-148 IFVLNQFNYQYL
+148 IFVLNKFNYQYL
-160 LEHKFC
+160 LDHKFC
-166 TAGQLRLLKG
+166 TSAQLRLFKG

-181 LNAYPYVEE
+181 LSAYPYVREE
-190 KSGSPVIFLMIGR
+190 SGSPVVFLMVGR

-209 YREYVEAAK
+209 YREYVQAAK
-218 IVRRQYPD
+218 IVKQQYPD
-226 VHCQLLGMLDETYP
+226 VRCQLLGMLDETYP

-248 RRDVEGGAIEYL
+248 KRDVEEGTIEYL
-260 ASTNNVMQY
+260 ASTNDVMQY

-283 EGLNRSLMEACSVGR
+283 EGLSRSLMEACAVGR
-298 PIITT
+298 PIIAT
-303 DIPGCRE
+303 DIPGWRE
-310 TVDDGQ
+310 TVDEGK
-316 NGFLVKVKDAR
+316 NGFLVKVKDSS
-327 SLADGMLR
+327 SLAEGMLR
-335 YLKLS
+335 YLSLS
-340 EEERQAFS
+340 DAEKQAFS

-355 EETFDVRHVIKEY
+355 EETFDVRQVIKEY
-368 EKDLANARKNK
+368 EKDLAKARK

>member
-1 MKQRRKILF
+1 MKQGRKILF

-28 FIQQGDEVILVAPQD
+28 FVQQGDEVVLVAPQD

-52 PQGVRY
+52 PEGVRY

-66 SRNPLTDLMYCAH
+66 SRNPFTDLIYCAH

-86 ERPDYIFHYTIKPN
+86 EHPDYIFHYTIKPN

-108 MVGISCT
+108 LAGINCT

-135 GVMYRYAFKYVSS
+135 AVMYRYAFKYVSS
-148 IFVLNQFNYQYL
+148 IFVLNKFNYQYL
-160 LEHKFC
+160 LDHKFC
-166 TAGQLRLLKG
+166 TSAQLRLFKG

-181 LNAYPYVEE
+181 LSAYPYVREE
-190 KSGSPVIFLMIGR
+190 SGSPVVFLMVGR

-209 YREYVEAAK
+209 YREYVQAAK
-218 IVRRQYPD
+218 IVKQQYPD
-226 VHCQLLGMLDETYP
+226 VRCQLLGMLDETYP

-248 RRDVEGGAIEYL
+248 KRDVEEGTIEYL
-260 ASTNNVMQY
+260 ASTNDVMQY

-283 EGLNRSLMEACSVGR
+283 EGLCRSLMEACAVGR
-298 PIITT
+298 PIIAT

-310 TVDDGQ
+310 TVDEGK
-316 NGFLVKVKDAR
+316 NGFLVKVKDSS
-327 SLADGMLR
+327 SLAEGMLR
-335 YLKLS
+335 YLSLS
-340 EEERQAFS
+340 DAEKQAFS

-355 EETFDVRHVIKEY
+355 EETFDVRQVIKEY
-368 EKDLANARKNK
+368 EKDLAKARK

>member
-1 MKQRRKILF
+1 MKQGRKILF

-28 FIQQGDEVILVAPQD
+28 FVQQGDEVVLVAPQD

-52 PQGVRY
+52 PEGVRY

-66 SRNPLTDLMYCAH
+66 SRNPFTDLIYCAH

-86 ERPDYIFHYTIKPN
+86 EHPDYIFHYTIKPN

-108 MVGISCT
+108 LAGINCT

-135 GVMYRYAFKYVSS
+135 AVMYRYAFKYVSS
-148 IFVLNQFNYQYL
+148 IFVLNKFNYQYL
-160 LEHKFC
+160 LDHKFC
-166 TAGQLRLLKG
+166 TSAQLRLFKG

-181 LNAYPYVEE
+181 LSAYPYVREE
-190 KSGSPVIFLMIGR
+190 SGSPVVFLMVGR

-209 YREYVEAAK
+209 YREYVQAAK
-218 IVRRQYPD
+218 IVKQQYPD
-226 VHCQLLGMLDETYP
+226 VRCQLLGMLDETYP

-248 RRDVEGGAIEYL
+248 KRDVEEETIEYL
-260 ASTNNVMQY
+260 ASTNDVMQY

-283 EGLNRSLMEACSVGR
+283 EGLSRSLMEACAVGR
-298 PIITT
+298 PIIAT

-310 TVDDGQ
+310 TVDEGK
-316 NGFLVKVKDAR
+316 NGFLVKVKDSS
-327 SLADGMLR
+327 SLAEGMLR
-335 YLKLS
+335 YLSLS
-340 EEERQAFS
+340 DAEKQAFS

-355 EETFDVRHVIKEY
+355 EETFDVRQVIKEY
-368 EKDLANARKNK
+368 EKDLAKARK

>member
-1 MKQRRKILF
+1 MKQGRKILF

-28 FIQQGDEVILVAPQD
+28 FVQQGDEVVLVAPQD

-52 PQGVRY
+52 PEGVRY

-66 SRNPLTDLMYCAH
+66 SRNPFTDLIYCAH

-86 ERPDYIFHYTIKPN
+86 EHPDYIFHYTIKPN

-108 MVGISCT
+108 LAGINCT

-135 GVMYRYAFKYVSS
+135 AVMYRYAFKYVSS
-148 IFVLNQFNYQYL
+148 IFVLNKFNYQYL
-160 LEHKFC
+160 LDHKFC
-166 TAGQLRLLKG
+166 TSAQLCLFKG

-181 LNAYPYVEE
+181 LSAYPYVREE
-190 KSGSPVIFLMIGR
+190 SGSPVVFLMVGR

-209 YREYVEAAK
+209 YREYVQAAK
-218 IVRRQYPD
+218 IVKQQYPD
-226 VHCQLLGMLDETYP
+226 VRCQLLGMLDETYP

-248 RRDVEGGAIEYL
+248 KRDVEEGTIEYL
-260 ASTNNVMQY
+260 ASTNDVMQY

-283 EGLNRSLMEACSVGR
+283 EGLSRSLMEACAVGR
-298 PIITT
+298 PIIAT

-310 TVDDGQ
+310 TVDEGK
-316 NGFLVKVKDAR
+316 NGFLVKVKDSS
-327 SLADGMLR
+327 SLAEGMLR
-335 YLKLS
+335 YLSLS
-340 EEERQAFS
+340 DAEKQAFS

-355 EETFDVRHVIKEY
+355 EETFDVRQVIKEY
-368 EKDLANARKNK
+368 EKDLAKARK

>member
-1 MKQRRKILF
+1 MKQGRKILF

-28 FIQQGDEVILVAPQD
+28 FVQQGDEVVLVAPQD

-52 PQGVRY
+52 PEDVRY

-66 SRNPLTDLMYCAH
+66 SRNPFTDLIYCAH

-86 ERPDYIFHYTIKPN
+86 EHPDYIFHYTIKPN

-108 MVGISCT
+108 LAGINCT

-135 GVMYRYAFKYVSS
+135 AVMYRYAFKYASS
-148 IFVLNQFNYQYL
+148 IFVLNKFNYQYL
-160 LEHKFC
+160 LDHKFC
-166 TAGQLRLLKG
+166 TSAQLRLFKG
-176 GEGVD
+176 GEGVN
-181 LNAYPYVEE
+181 LSAYPYVREE
-190 KSGSPVIFLMIGR
+190 SGSPVVFLMVGR

-209 YREYVEAAK
+209 YREYVQAAK
-218 IVRRQYPD
+218 IVKQQYPD
-226 VHCQLLGMLDETYP
+226 VRCQLLGMLDETYP

-248 RRDVEGGAIEYL
+248 KRDVEEGTIEYL
-260 ASTNNVMQY
+260 ASTNDVMQY

-283 EGLNRSLMEACSVGR
+283 EGLSRSLMEACAVGR
-298 PIITT
+298 PIIAT

-310 TVDDGQ
+310 TVDEGK
-316 NGFLVKVKDAR
+316 NGFLVKVKDSS
-327 SLADGMLR
+327 SLAEGMLR
-335 YLKLS
+335 YLSLS
-340 EEERQAFS
+340 DAEKQAFS

-355 EETFDVRHVIKEY
+355 EETFDVRQVIKEY
-368 EKDLANARKNK
+368 EKDLAKARK

>member
-1 MKQRRKILF
+1 MKQGRKILF

-28 FIQQGDEVILVAPQD
+28 FVQQGDEVVLVAPQD

-52 PQGVRY
+52 PEGVRY

-66 SRNPLTDLMYCAH
+66 SRNPFTDLIYCAH

-86 ERPDYIFHYTIKPN
+86 EHPDYIFHYTIKPN

-108 MVGISCT
+108 LAGINCT

-135 GVMYRYAFKYVSS
+135 AVMYRYAFKYVSS
-148 IFVLNQFNYQYL
+148 IFVLNKFNYQYL
-160 LEHKFC
+160 LDHKFC
-166 TAGQLRLLKG
+166 TSAQLRLFKG

-181 LNAYPYVEE
+181 LSAYPYVREE
-190 KSGSPVIFLMIGR
+190 SGSPVVFLMVGR

-209 YREYVEAAK
+209 YREYVQAAK
-218 IVRRQYPD
+218 IVKQQYPD
-226 VHCQLLGMLDETYP
+226 VRCQLLGMLDETYP

-248 RRDVEGGAIEYL
+248 KRDVEEGTIEYL
-260 ASTNNVMQY
+260 ASTNDVMQY

-283 EGLNRSLMEACSVGR
+283 EGLSRSLMEACAVGR
-298 PIITT
+298 PIIAT

-310 TVDDGQ
+310 TVDEGK
-316 NGFLVKVKDAR
+316 NGFLVKVKDSS
-327 SLADGMLR
+327 SLAEVMLR
-335 YLKLS
+335 YLSLS
-340 EEERQAFS
+340 DAEKQAFS

-355 EETFDVRHVIKEY
+355 EETFDVRQVIKEY
-368 EKDLANARKNK
+368 EKDLAKARK

>member
-1 MKQRRKILF
+1 MKQGRKILF

-28 FIQQGDEVILVAPQD
+28 FVQQGDEVVLVAPQD

-52 PQGVRY
+52 PEGVRY

-66 SRNPLTDLMYCAH
+66 SRNPFTDLIYCAH

-86 ERPDYIFHYTIKPN
+86 EHPDYIFHYTIKPN

-108 MVGISCT
+108 LAGINCT

-135 GVMYRYAFKYVSS
+135 AVMYRYAFKYVSS
-148 IFVLNQFNYQYL
+148 IFVLNKFNYQYL
-160 LEHKFC
+160 LDHKFC
-166 TAGQLRLLKG
+166 TSAQLRLFKG

-181 LNAYPYVEE
+181 LSAYPYVREE
-190 KSGSPVIFLMIGR
+190 SGSPVVFLMVGR

-209 YREYVEAAK
+209 YREYVQAAK
-218 IVRRQYPD
+218 IVKQQYPD
-226 VHCQLLGMLDETYP
+226 VRCQLLGMLDETYP

-248 RRDVEGGAIEYL
+248 KRDVEEGIIEYL
-260 ASTNNVMQY
+260 ASTNDVMQY

-283 EGLNRSLMEACSVGR
+283 EGLSRSLMEACAVGR
-298 PIITT
+298 PIIAT

-310 TVDDGQ
+310 TVDEGK
-316 NGFLVKVKDAR
+316 NGFLVKVKDSS
-327 SLADGMLR
+327 SLAEGMLR
-335 YLKLS
+335 YLSLS
-340 EEERQAFS
+340 DAEKQAFS

-355 EETFDVRHVIKEY
+355 EETFDVRQVIKEY
-368 EKDLANARKNK
+368 EKDLAKARK

>member
-1 MKQRRKILF
+1 MKQGRKILF

-28 FIQQGDEVILVAPQD
+28 FVQQGDEVVLVAPQD

-52 PQGVRY
+52 PEGVRY

-66 SRNPLTDLMYCAH
+66 SRNPFTDLIYCAH

-86 ERPDYIFHYTIKPN
+86 EHPDYIFHYTIKPN

-108 MVGISCT
+108 LAGINCT

-135 GVMYRYAFKYVSS
+135 AVMYRYAFKYVSS
-148 IFVLNQFNYQYL
+148 IFVLNKFNYQYL
-160 LEHKFC
+160 LDHKFC
-166 TAGQLRLLKG
+166 TSAQLRLFKG

-181 LNAYPYVEE
+181 LSAYPYVREE
-190 KSGSPVIFLMIGR
+190 SGSPVVFLMVGR

-209 YREYVEAAK
+209 YREYVQAAK
-218 IVRRQYPD
+218 IVKQQYPD
-226 VHCQLLGMLDETYP
+226 VRCQLLGMLDETYP

-248 RRDVEGGAIEYL
+248 KRDVEEGTIEYL
-260 ASTNNVMQY
+260 ASTNDVMQY

-283 EGLNRSLMEACSVGR
+283 EGLSRSLMEACAVGR
-298 PIITT
+298 PIIAT

-310 TVDDGQ
+310 TVDEGK
-316 NGFLVKVKDAR
+316 NGFLVKVKDSS
-327 SLADGMLR
+327 SLAEGMLR
-335 YLKLS
+335 YLSLRDAEK
-340 EEERQAFS
+340 QAFS

-355 EETFDVRHVIKEY
+355 EETFDVRQVIKEY
-368 EKDLANARKNK
+368 EKDLAKARK

>member
-52 PQGVRY
+52 PEGVRY

-66 SRNPLTDLMYCAH
+66 SRNPFTDLIYCAH

-86 ERPDYIFHYTIKPN
+86 EHPDYIFHYTIKPN

-108 MVGISCT
+108 LAGINCT

-135 GVMYRYAFKYVSS
+135 AVMYRYAFNYVSS
-148 IFVLNQFNYQYL
+148 IFVLNKFNYQYL
-160 LEHKFC
+160 LDHKFC
-166 TAGQLRLLKG
+166 TSAQLRLFKG

-181 LNAYPYVEE
+181 LSAYPYVREE
-190 KSGSPVIFLMIGR
+190 SGSPVVFLMVGR

-209 YREYVEAAK
+209 YREYVQAAK
-218 IVRRQYPD
+218 IVKQQYPD
-226 VHCQLLGMLDETYP
+226 VRCQLLGMLDETYP

-248 RRDVEGGAIEYL
+248 KRDVEEGTIEYL
-260 ASTNNVMQY
+260 ASTNDVMQY

-283 EGLNRSLMEACSVGR
+283 EGLSRSLMEACAVGR
-298 PIITT
+298 PIIAT

-310 TVDDGQ
+310 TVDEGK
-316 NGFLVKVKDAR
+316 NGFLVKVKDSS
-327 SLADGMLR
+327 SLAEGMLR
-335 YLKLS
+335 YLSLS
-340 EEERQAFS
+340 DVEKQAFS

-355 EETFDVRHVIKEY
+355 EETFDVRQVIKEY
-368 EKDLANARKNK
+368 EKDLAKARK

>member
-1 MKQRRKILF
+1 MKQGRKILF

-28 FIQQGDEVILVAPQD
+28 FVQQGDEVVLVAPQD

-52 PQGVRY
+52 PEGVRY

-66 SRNPLTDLMYCAH
+66 SRNPFTDLIYCAH

-86 ERPDYIFHYTIKPN
+86 EHPDYIFHYTIKPN

-108 MVGISCT
+108 LAGINCT

-135 GVMYRYAFKYVSS
+135 AVMYRYAFKYVSS
-148 IFVLNQFNYQYL
+148 IFVLNKFNYQYL
-160 LEHKFC
+160 LDHKFC
-166 TAGQLRLLKG
+166 TSAQLRLFKG

-181 LNAYPYVEE
+181 LSAYPYVREE
-190 KSGSPVIFLMIGR
+190 SESPVVFLMVGR

-209 YREYVEAAK
+209 YREYVQAAK
-218 IVRRQYPD
+218 IVKQQYPD
-226 VHCQLLGMLDETYP
+226 VRCQLLGMLDETYP

-248 RRDVEGGAIEYL
+248 KRDVEEGTIEYL
-260 ASTNNVMQY
+260 ASTNDVMQY

-283 EGLNRSLMEACSVGR
+283 EGLSRSLMEACAVGR
-298 PIITT
+298 PIIAT

-310 TVDDGQ
+310 TVDEGK
-316 NGFLVKVKDAR
+316 NGFLVKVKDSS
-327 SLADGMLR
+327 SLAEGMLR
-335 YLKLS
+335 YLSLS
-340 EEERQAFS
+340 DAEKQAFS

-355 EETFDVRHVIKEY
+355 EETFDVRQVIKEY
-368 EKDLANARKNK
+368 EKDLAKARK

>member
-1 MKQRRKILF
+1 MKQGRKILF

-28 FIQQGDEVILVAPQD
+28 FVQQGDEVVLVAPQD

-52 PQGVRY
+52 PEGVRY
-58 IPVRLNRC
+58 VPVRLNRC
-66 SRNPLTDLMYCAH
+66 SRNPFTDLIYCAH

-86 ERPDYIFHYTIKPN
+86 EHPDYIFHYTIKPN

-108 MVGISCT
+108 LAGINCT

-135 GVMYRYAFKYVSS
+135 AVMYRYAFKYVSS
-148 IFVLNQFNYQYL
+148 IFVLNKFNYQYL
-160 LEHKFC
+160 LDHKFC
-166 TAGQLRLLKG
+166 TSAQLRLFKG

-181 LNAYPYVEE
+181 LSAYPYVREE
-190 KSGSPVIFLMIGR
+190 SGSPVVFLMVGR

-209 YREYVEAAK
+209 YREYVQAAK
-218 IVRRQYPD
+218 IVKQQYPD
-226 VHCQLLGMLDETYP
+226 VRCQLLGMLDETYP

-248 RRDVEGGAIEYL
+248 KRDVEEGTIEYL
-260 ASTNNVMQY
+260 ASTNDVMQY

-283 EGLNRSLMEACSVGR
+283 EGLSRSLMEACAVGR
-298 PIITT
+298 PIIAT

-310 TVDDGQ
+310 TVDEGK
-316 NGFLVKVKDAR
+316 NGFLVKVKDSS
-327 SLADGMLR
+327 SLAEGMLR
-335 YLKLS
+335 YLSLS
-340 EEERQAFS
+340 DAEKQAFS

-355 EETFDVRHVIKEY
+355 EETFDVRQVIKEY
-368 EKDLANARKNK
+368 EKDLAKARK

>member
-28 FIQQGDEVILVAPQD
+28 FVQQGDEVVLVAPQD

-52 PQGVRY
+52 PEGVRY

-66 SRNPLTDLMYCAH
+66 SRNPFTDLIYCAH

-86 ERPDYIFHYTIKPN
+86 EHPDYIFHYTIKPN

-108 MVGISCT
+108 LAGINCT

-135 GVMYRYAFKYVSS
+135 AVMYRYAFKYVSS
-148 IFVLNQFNYQYL
+148 IFVLNKFNYQYL
-160 LEHKFC
+160 LDHKFC
-166 TAGQLRLLKG
+166 TSAQLRLFKG

-181 LNAYPYVEE
+181 LSAYPYVREE
-190 KSGSPVIFLMIGR
+190 SGSQVVFLMVGR

-209 YREYVEAAK
+209 YREYVQAAK
-218 IVRRQYPD
+218 IVKQQYPD
-226 VHCQLLGMLDETYP
+226 VRCQLLGMLDETYP

-248 RRDVEGGAIEYL
+248 KRDVEEGTIEYL
-260 ASTNNVMQY
+260 ASTNDVMQY

-283 EGLNRSLMEACSVGR
+283 EGLSRSLMEACAVGR
-298 PIITT
+298 PIIAT

-310 TVDDGQ
+310 TVDEGK
-316 NGFLVKVKDAR
+316 NGFLVKVKDSS
-327 SLADGMLR
+327 SLAEGMLR
-335 YLKLS
+335 YLSLS
-340 EEERQAFS
+340 DAEKQAFS

-355 EETFDVRHVIKEY
+355 EETFDVRQVIKEY
-368 EKDLANARKNK
+368 EKDLAKARK

>member
-1 MKQRRKILF
+1 MKQGRKILF

-28 FIQQGDEVILVAPQD
+28 FVQQGDEVVLVAPQD

-52 PQGVRY
+52 PEGVRY

-66 SRNPLTDLMYCAH
+66 SRNPFTDLIYCAH

-86 ERPDYIFHYTIKPN
+86 EHPDYIFHYTIKPN

-108 MVGISCT
+108 LAGINCT

-135 GVMYRYAFKYVSS
+135 AVMYRYAFKYVSS
-148 IFVLNQFNYQYL
+148 IFVLNKFNYQYL
-160 LEHKFC
+160 LDHKFC
-166 TAGQLRLLKG
+166 TSAQLRLFKG

-181 LNAYPYVEE
+181 LSAYPYVREE
-190 KSGSPVIFLMIGR
+190 SGSPVVFLMVGR

-209 YREYVEAAK
+209 YREYVQAAK
-218 IVRRQYPD
+218 IVKQQYPD
-226 VHCQLLGMLDETYP
+226 VRCQLLGMLDETYP

-248 RRDVEGGAIEYL
+248 KRDVEEGAIEYL
-260 ASTNNVMQY
+260 ASTNDVMQY

-283 EGLNRSLMEACSVGR
+283 EGLSRSLMEACAVGR
-298 PIITT
+298 PIIAT

-310 TVDDGQ
+310 TVDEGK
-316 NGFLVKVKDAR
+316 NGFLVKVKDSS
-327 SLADGMLR
+327 SLAEGMLR
-335 YLKLS
+335 YLSLS
-340 EEERQAFS
+340 DAEKQAFS

-355 EETFDVRHVIKEY
+355 EETFDVRQVIKEY
-368 EKDLANARKNK
+368 EKDLAKARK

>member
-1 MKQRRKILF
+1 MKQGRKILF

-66 SRNPLTDLMYCAH
+66 SRNPFTDLIYCAH

-86 ERPDYIFHYTIKPN
+86 EHPDYIFHYTIKPN

-108 MVGISCT
+108 LAGINCT

-135 GVMYRYAFKYVSS
+135 AVMYRYAFKYVSS
-148 IFVLNQFNYQYL
+148 IFVLNKFNYQYL
-160 LEHKFC
+160 LDHKFC
-166 TAGQLRLLKG
+166 TSAQLRLFKG

-181 LNAYPYVEE
+181 LSAYPYVREE
-190 KSGSPVIFLMIGR
+190 SGSPVVFLMVGR

-209 YREYVEAAK
+209 YREYVQAAK
-218 IVRRQYPD
+218 IVKQQYPD
-226 VHCQLLGMLDETYP
+226 VRCQLLGMLDETYP

-248 RRDVEGGAIEYL
+248 KRDVEEGTIEYL
-260 ASTNNVMQY
+260 ASTNDVMQY

-283 EGLNRSLMEACSVGR
+283 EGLSRSLMEACAVGR
-298 PIITT
+298 PIIAT

-310 TVDDGQ
+310 TVDEGK
-316 NGFLVKVKDAR
+316 NGFLVKVKDSS
-327 SLADGMLR
+327 SLAEGMLR
-335 YLKLS
+335 YLSLS
-340 EEERQAFS
+340 DVEKQAFS

-355 EETFDVRHVIKEY
+355 EETFDVRQVIKEY
-368 EKDLANARKNK
+368 EKDLAKARK